1 MPKILIVT
9 EPPAKPEPVRFALLG
24 GGFSMVDEIDR
35 PADLVP
41 RARAIGPAT
50 ILIVTPSPSTAL
62 LAALAALD
70 REEPHPVLLFTND
83 ADPEKIDAGAT
94 AGVASYVV
102 DGFSAKRIHTL
113 IEVALAKFRVMQSL
127 KKQLREAEAKLEE
140 RKLVERAK
148 GWLMQTRK
156 FSEEDA
162 YHALRK
168 LAMERQQTLAAT
180 ADQMLAM
187 AKLLQA

>member
-9 EPPAKPEPVRFALLG
+9 EPPAKPEPLRFALLG
-24 GGFSMVDEIDR
+24 SGYSVVDEIDR
-35 PADLVP
+35 PQDLMA
-41 RARAIGPAT
+41 RAKAIGPAT
-50 ILIVTPSPSTAL
+50 ILVATQSPSVAL

-83 ADPEKIDAGAT
+83 ADPLKIDAGAA

-102 DGFSAKRIHTL
+102 EGFSAKRIHTM
-113 IEVALAKFRVMQSL
+113 IDVALAKFRVTQVL
-127 KKQLREAEAKLEE
+127 KKQLREAEAKLAE

-156 FSEEDA
+156 ISEDDA

-168 LAMERQQTLAAT
+168 LAMERQQSMAAT
-180 ADQMLAM
+180 ADQVLAM
-187 AKLLQA
+187 AKLLQI